1 LKGLTVSGAAT
12 WPPASSAPPAG
23 SAAWLPDD
31 FPSVGNCFSRAC
43 ITRSVLTHV
52 TGRWGLLVL
61 EALRR
66 AGVLR
71 FSELR
76 DRIDGVSEKMLS
88 KTLRDLEGDGLILR
102 TSRPVV
108 PPHVDYR
115 LTGMGESV
123 GVHIEGLVQC
133 IESHARE
140 FASVHCASDGAPRAG
155 SAS

>member
-1 LKGLTVSGAAT
+1 M
-12 WPPASSAPPAG
+12 
-23 SAAWLPDD
+23 
-31 FPSVGNCFSRAC
+31 GNCFSRAC

-88 KTLRDLEGDGLILR
+88 KTLRDLERDGLILR

-123 GVHIEGLVQC
+123 GVHVEGLVRSIETHASAFASAQC
-133 IESHARE
+133 APARE
-140 FASVHCASDGAPRAG
+140 R
-155 SAS
+155 

>member
-1 LKGLTVSGAAT
+1 M
-12 WPPASSAPPAG
+12 
-23 SAAWLPDD
+23 
-31 FPSVGNCFSRAC
+31 
-43 ITRSVLTHV
+43 
-52 TGRWGLLVL
+52 
-61 EALRR
+61 
-66 AGVLR
+66 R

-123 GVHIEGLVQC
+123 GVHIEGLVHC
-133 IESHARE
+133 IETHARE
-140 FASVHCASDGAPRAG
+140 FATAHAREFV
-155 SAS
+155 SAQCGNDDALNNG